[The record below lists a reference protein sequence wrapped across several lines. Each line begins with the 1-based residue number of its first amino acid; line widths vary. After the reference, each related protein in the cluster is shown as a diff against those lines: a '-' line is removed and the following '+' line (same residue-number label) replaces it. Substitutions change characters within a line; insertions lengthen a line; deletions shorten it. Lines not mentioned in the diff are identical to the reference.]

1 MDQLRQM
8 SIFAKVAETGSFSAT
23 ARALGVSNSVVSKY
37 VSGLEE
43 KLGVTLIQRNT
54 RRLVLTD
61 IGLGYLDRCRRI
73 LSDVE
78 EADLAATNEH
88 AQPRGTLRINSALSF
103 GLRHLGPA
111 ISQYGSAYPD
121 VTVEIVLDDR
131 RVDIMEEAY
140 DLAIRI
146 GELEDSSLIARRFAS
161 VRRHCLA
168 APSYLEK
175 HGTPSHPR
183 ELEDHNCL
191 IYGRGGWVEPW
202 LVEGPDGEILI
213 DSKGNLFCNAG
224 DLLLEAAVEGAGI
237 ISMPDFIV
245 WDSVK
250 DGKLIPILKD
260 YLFPEVGVYAVY
272 PPTRHLSA
280 KIRTFV
286 DHVVDY
292 FAPEPYW
299 VIRDPAS
306 RPS

>member
-8 SIFAKVAETGSFSAT
+8 SIFSKVAETGSFSAA
-23 ARALGVSNSVVSKY
+23 ARSLGVSNSVVSKY

-54 RRLVLTD
+54 RRIVLTD
-61 IGLGYLDRCRRI
+61 IGLGYLERCRRI

-78 EADLAATNEH
+78 EADLAASNEH

-103 GLRHLGPA
+103 GLRHLGPV
-111 ISQYGSAYPD
+111 ISQYGSTYPD
-121 VTVEIVLDDR
+121 VTVEIALDDR
-131 RVDIMEEAY
+131 HVDILEEAY

-161 VRRHCLA
+161 VRRLCVA
-168 APSYLEK
+168 SPAYLET
-175 HGTPSHPR
+175 HGTPHHPR
-183 ELEDHNCL
+183 DLEDHNCL
-191 IYGRGGWVEPW
+191 IYGRGGWLEPW
-202 LVEGPDGEILI
+202 HVNGPDGPMQI
-213 DSKGNLFCNAG
+213 DAKGNLFCNNG
-224 DLLLEAAVEGAGI
+224 DLILAAAVEDAGI

-250 DGKLIPILKD
+250 EGRLVPVLEE
-260 YLFPEVGVYAVY
+260 YAFPEVGIYAVY
-272 PPTRHLSA
+272 APTRHLSA

-286 DHVVDY
+286 DQLVAY

-299 VIRDPAS
+299 LLR
-306 RPS
+306 

>member
-8 SIFAKVAETGSFSAT
+8 SIFAKVSETGSFSAA
-23 ARALGVSNSVVSKY
+23 ARSLGVSNSVVSKY

-43 KLGVTLIQRNT
+43 RLGVTLIQRNT

-61 IGLGYLDRCRRI
+61 IGLGYLERCQRI

-78 EADLAATNEH
+78 EANLAATNEH

-103 GLRHLGPA
+103 GQRYLGPVV
-111 ISQYGSAYPD
+111 SEYGAAYPD
-121 VTVEIVLDDR
+121 VTLEIALDDR
-131 RVDIMEEAY
+131 RVDILEEAF

-146 GELEDSSLIARRFAS
+146 GALEDSSLIARRFAN
-161 VRRHCLA
+161 VRRLCAA

-175 HGTPSHPR
+175 NGTPQHPR
-183 ELEDHNCL
+183 DLKKHNCL
-191 IYGRGGWVEPW
+191 IFGRGGWLEPW
-202 LVEGPDGEILI
+202 QVNGADGEMLI
-213 DSKGNLFCNAG
+213 DCGGNLFCNNG
-224 DLLLEAAVEGAGI
+224 DLILAAAVEGAGI

-250 DGKLIPILKD
+250 DGRLVPVLED
-260 YLFPEVGVYAVY
+260 YVFPEMGVYAVY
-272 PPTRHLSA
+272 APSRHLSA

-286 DHVVDY
+286 DHLVKN
-292 FAPEPYW
+292 FAQEPYW
-299 VIRDPAS
+299 MIKDPPF